1 MVLAKRVRLLGF
13 KTWSNPT
20 FKKEN
25 KFRLT
30 LVASHPFDVRRTTI
44 IKTAMKGILKTLLIF
59 RFFSMAR

>member
-1 MVLAKRVRLLGF
+1 MALKHGLILLL
-13 KTWSNPT
+13 
-20 FKKEN
+20 KKEN

-44 IKTAMKGILKTLLIF
+44 IKTAMKDILKTLLIF